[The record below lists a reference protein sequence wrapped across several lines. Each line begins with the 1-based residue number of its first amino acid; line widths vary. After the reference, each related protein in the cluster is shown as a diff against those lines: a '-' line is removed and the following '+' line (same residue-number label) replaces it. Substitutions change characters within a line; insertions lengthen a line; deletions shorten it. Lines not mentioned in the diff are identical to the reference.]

1 MGDASAIATN
11 GPDVSSMVDLDVQ
24 TDTVRALATV
34 LRAADQMSASAVDL
48 LA

>member
-1 MGDASAIATN
+1 
-11 GPDVSSMVDLDVQ
+11 MVDLDVQ

-34 LRAADQMSASAVDL
+34 IRAADQMTASAVDL